1 MAKVVGF
8 IGIRR
13 PDSRI
18 NSLAHLHLAS
28 TPCEQL
34 SPQWQYR
41 VLLGSSSHNLLCSQ
55 IPPAQ
60 QFAVFAA
67 VRVWKHIQDS
77 DRRRKIDVLLHTEM
91 KLSLTSARLYPT
103 ACPVQAMSAI
113 FRNRRHR
120 LGPNGEMPSGRFHAG
135 AVLELCLGR
144 RTRWVQSCRLLSISV
159 LPTFASFGVVCP
171 GLTDMQHGSGHMALQ
186 RLSSECISEHSS
198 IYV

>member
-60 QFAVFAA
+60 QFAASESG
-67 VRVWKHIQDS
+67 KHIQDS
-77 DRRRKIDVLLHTEM
+77 DRRRKIDIVLHTEM

-103 ACPVQAMSAI
+103 ALISCPPAAVAETVPFRLCRRSSGTGATDSAQM
-113 FRNRRHR
+113 
-120 LGPNGEMPSGRFHAG
+120 GSCPPADSMPALFLNF
-135 AVLELCLGR
+135 VLDDEHDGFKVADCSLFPCCQHSHPLA
-144 RTRWVQSCRLLSISV
+144 L
-159 LPTFASFGVVCP
+159 FAP
-171 GLTDMQHGSGHMALQ
+171 A
-186 RLSSECISEHSS
+186 
-198 IYV
+198 